1 MGRFFLSLAA
11 FKAHIKECALEQG
24 LEVGTTRS
32 RDLAL
37 YLGARSGHLRGKL
50 GGISL
55 LKAT

>member
-37 YLGARSGHLRGKL
+37 YLGARSGHLR
-50 GGISL
+50 
-55 LKAT
+55 AN